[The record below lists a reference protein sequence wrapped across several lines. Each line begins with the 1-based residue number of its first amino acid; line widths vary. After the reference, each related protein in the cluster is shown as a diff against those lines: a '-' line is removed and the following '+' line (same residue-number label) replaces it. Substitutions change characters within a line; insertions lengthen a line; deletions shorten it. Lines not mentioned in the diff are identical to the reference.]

1 MTSLRNR
8 VPQKIK
14 SCFKFF
20 LLRQAFCAIYL
31 HLGVS
36 GFYNSTNMIRLCQVL
51 AFYLNIIPAFR
62 YQYICHHPYQCHCR
76 IMGWCSSVLLGC
88 KNSAITQSKVHI
100 PCCILPHPRGC
111 ELTSHLR
118 VMLKSGLYGL
128 QSKKLWLTRQL
139 LN

>member
-1 MTSLRNR
+1 MTSLCNR
-8 VPQKIK
+8 VPGKIK
-14 SCFKFF
+14 SGFKFL

-31 HLGVS
+31 HIGVS
-36 GFYNSTNMIRLCQVL
+36 GFYGSTNMIRLCQVP
-51 AFYLNIIPAFR
+51 AFYLNIIHAFR
-62 YQYICHHPYQCHCR
+62 CQYICHHPYQCHCH
-76 IMGWCSSVLLGC
+76 IICWCSSDLLGC
-88 KNSAITQSKVHI
+88 KNSVIKQSQVHI